1 MSAISGLDGLKPTL
15 SIIKNTKKIAIAN
28 KDQ

>member
-1 MSAISGLDGLKPTL
+1 MSSILGIEGLVPTIN
-15 SIIKNTKKIAIAN
+15 IIKYTKKIAIAN

>member
-1 MSAISGLDGLKPTL
+1 MCSNTGLDGLKPTID
-15 SIIKNTKKIAIAN
+15 IIKFTKKIAIAN